1 MEFVEIPAMMVEQ
14 LVDVQ
19 LVTGSMVVGV
29 VCVETVAP
37 ATPVGAVELAVGMA

>member
-29 VCVETVAP
+29 ICVDGGP
-37 ATPVGAVELAVGMA
+37 SYPCRCC